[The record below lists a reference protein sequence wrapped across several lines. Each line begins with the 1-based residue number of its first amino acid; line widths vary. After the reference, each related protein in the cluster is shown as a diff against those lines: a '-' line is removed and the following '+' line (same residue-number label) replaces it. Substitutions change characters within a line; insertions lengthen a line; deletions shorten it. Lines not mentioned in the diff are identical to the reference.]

1 MQDRII
7 GRLQRGSVQRRDVA
21 ILLALLSAFAYGAS
35 DYMGGIASRR
45 ARVLAVVVLSQLVGL
60 ALLLAVIRFFPHAT
74 VVAGDWMYGALAGVT
89 GSCGIAFLY
98 RGLSRGRMSVVSPVT
113 AVVAAIAPLVFGLAT
128 GERPSLLALAGV
140 AIALVAIALVTAA
153 PGQHDANASAHDLGR
168 PWWHEP
174 GVSDALISG
183 LAIGGFYILIAH
195 TSPASGLWPLVP
207 SRAVSALICAG
218 AALVFQHSLRPVPGS
233 FRLIVASGVVD
244 MAANAMYL
252 EATRFGY
259 LSIVAVLA
267 SLYPASTVVLARAL
281 LHERFTPAQS
291 IGLICAAAGVA
302 CIAAGR

>member
-1 MQDRII
+1 M
-7 GRLQRGSVQRRDVA
+7 G
-21 ILLALLSAFAYGAS
+21 ILLALLSAFAYGAA

-60 ALLLAVIRFFPHAT
+60 LILLAIIRFLPPAT
-74 VVAGDWMYGALAGVT
+74 VSARDWMFGALAGVT
-89 GSCGIAFLY
+89 GAGGIAFLY

-113 AVVAAIAPLVFGLAT
+113 AVVAAIAPLVFGLVS
-128 GERPSLLALAGV
+128 GERPSALALAGV
-140 AIALVAIALVTAA
+140 AIALVAIGLVTAA
-153 PGQHDANASAHDLGR
+153 PGEHDAVAMSRSPRTL
-168 PWWHEP
+168 WWSEP
-174 GVSDALISG
+174 GVSDALCSG

-195 TSPASGLWPLVP
+195 TSHSSGLWPLVP
-207 SRAVSALICAG
+207 SRIVSAVICAG

-233 FRLIVASGVVD
+233 FRLILASGAVD

-281 LHERFTPAQS
+281 LHERFTPTQS
-291 IGLICAAAGVA
+291 IGLACAAAGVA
-302 CIAAGR
+302 CIAVGR